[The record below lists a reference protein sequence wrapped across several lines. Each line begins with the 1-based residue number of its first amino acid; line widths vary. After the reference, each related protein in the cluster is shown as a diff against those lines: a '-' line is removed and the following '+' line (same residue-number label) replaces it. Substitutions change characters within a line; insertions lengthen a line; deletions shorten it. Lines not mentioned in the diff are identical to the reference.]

1 MLTLFAIACCEQN
14 TRQSNCPYGNKNK
27 LTCAVVELPR
37 GRSTSTRFEALPY
50 SMDVDVDVDVEDV
63 SVRESEMTFRGATPR
78 ERWW

>member
-1 MLTLFAIACCEQN
+1 MTLFAMACRKQN

-37 GRSTSTRFEALPY
+37 RRSTSTRFEALPY

-78 ERWW
+78 DRWW

>member
-1 MLTLFAIACCEQN
+1 MNKTRVSQIARTEIKRN
-14 TRQSNCPYGNKNK
+14 F
-27 LTCAVVELPR
+27 TCAVVELPR

>member
-1 MLTLFAIACCEQN
+1 MNF
-14 TRQSNCPYGNKNK
+14 
-27 LTCAVVELPR
+27 TCAVVELPR

-78 ERWW
+78 DRWW

>member
-1 MLTLFAIACCEQN
+1 M
-14 TRQSNCPYGNKNK
+14 
-27 LTCAVVELPR
+27 VELPR

-50 SMDVDVDVDVEDV
+50 SMDVDVDVDVDVEDV

>member
-1 MLTLFAIACCEQN
+1 
-14 TRQSNCPYGNKNK
+14 
-27 LTCAVVELPR
+27 VVELPR

-78 ERWW
+78 DRWW